1 MMRALLQTHLAQPPR
16 CFCLR
21 LLTGNVPQQQRHG
34 HILQSRKF
42 RQQVM
47 ELPSACPIKAR
58 EWTRMFTS
66 ISGSIYAENCRTI
79 VAHMCCDCGHEQ
91 ACLLIAPTRADD
103 CAPAQAEN
111 TIHKSGGSCG
121 QANRELMRGCPVE
134 RILSWRERRNHSRR
148 AEI

>member
-1 MMRALLQTHLAQPPR
+1 MQVSGSPAQ
-16 CFCLR
+16 LR
-21 LLTGNVPQQQRHG
+21 HCRQLFPLKHG
-34 HILQSRKF
+34 K
-42 RQQVM
+42 
-47 ELPSACPIKAR
+47 
-58 EWTRMFTS
+58 WTRGFTS

-79 VAHMCCDCGHEQ
+79 FAHMCCDCGHEQ

-148 AEI
+148 AEIQTTHESHSSEAAWRAG

>member
-1 MMRALLQTHLAQPPR
+1 M
-16 CFCLR
+16 
-21 LLTGNVPQQQRHG
+21 
-34 HILQSRKF
+34 
-42 RQQVM
+42 QV
-47 ELPSACPIKAR
+47 
-58 EWTRMFTS
+58 
-66 ISGSIYAENCRTI
+66 SGSPAQLRHCRQLFPLKHGNGGEGLLPFPGASMRKTVGQSLHICAVI
-79 VAHMCCDCGHEQ
+79 VVTSKR
-91 ACLLIAPTRADD
+91 ACAPTRAAD